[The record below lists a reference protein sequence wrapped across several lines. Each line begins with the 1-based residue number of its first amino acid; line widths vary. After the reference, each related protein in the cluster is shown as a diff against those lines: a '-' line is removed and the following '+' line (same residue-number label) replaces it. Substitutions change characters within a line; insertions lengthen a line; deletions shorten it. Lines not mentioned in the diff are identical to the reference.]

1 MWHSLEPSDKELASL
16 QKIIGLVAHSFIENL
31 VASAKSNLTIMK
43 ELLDSEYE
51 PRFKEAVETKGLILL
66 LKENQVDYNNL
77 HFLLKRSME
86 VLIHI
91 MKQKNLTP
99 VGCELK
105 HTKPLGE
112 IDDFNARIDMELKDE
127 NGNAVIFDFKWS
139 YSKYYGDKIKDGKA
153 IQLELYKKELE
164 AEGKQ
169 VSAVGYYLMPKCV
182 LETPDYDTLKDA
194 DGKIIISHIDAP
206 ADLNLFEQ
214 IENSVNQRREEIK
227 AGTIEE
233 GEGMD
238 IIDLPYS
245 KALLDGVNLMEV
257 GTRKKPRKTKD
268 NPDPKEKI
276 IKESNKVFTNKP
288 ESRFK
293 RSFKE
298 FENKNAPLNE
308 QTTTYPL
315 LKGRLK

>member
-1 MWHSLEPSDKELASL
+1 
-16 QKIIGLVAHSFIENL
+16 
-31 VASAKSNLTIMK
+31 
-43 ELLDSEYE
+43 
-51 PRFKEAVETKGLILL
+51 
-66 LKENQVDYNNL
+66 
-77 HFLLKRSME
+77 
-86 VLIHI
+86 
-91 MKQKNLTP
+91 
-99 VGCELK
+99 
-105 HTKPLGE
+105 
-112 IDDFNARIDMELKDE
+112 
-127 NGNAVIFDFKWS
+127 
-139 YSKYYGDKIKDGKA
+139 
-153 IQLELYKKELE
+153 
-164 AEGKQ
+164 
-169 VSAVGYYLMPKCV
+169 MPKCV
-182 LETPDYDTLKDA
+182 LETPDYDMLKDA

-206 ADLNLFEQ
+206 VGLNLFEQ
-214 IENSVNQRREEIK
+214 IKNSVNQRREEIQ

-245 KALLDGVNLMEV
+245 KKLLAGENLMEV
-257 GTRKKPRKTKD
+257 GTRKKPGKTKD
-268 NPDPKEKI
+268 NPGPKEKI